1 MDKDEELRRSLACIE
16 TNEFSVNV
24 EPMALYLFWKTVTTE
39 PTDDQSEA
47 E

>member
-16 TNEFSVNV
+16 TNEFSANV
-24 EPMALYLFWKTVTTE
+24 EAMALYLFWKTVATE
-39 PTDDQSEA
+39 PTDNQSEA